1 MAEHQVASRF
11 YGCHSYLRD
20 FRVAQSGGKGLLP
33 VPRPLRT
40 AHTTFIVDGS
50 SLSNAPLVEQDAVG
64 QGIELPAQYALAA
77 VAQL

>member
-1 MAEHQVASRF
+1 M
-11 YGCHSYLRD
+11 
-20 FRVAQSGGKGLLP
+20 P